1 VHGSEK
7 LTMELTERLAY
18 LESVR
23 DWQQLREE
31 LEKQISSTKSNEQK
45 AQLHLR
51 LGRLLDEQFLL
62 GAKALKHFQDAFK
75 LNPKLIESLE
85 EARRIYWDLGKLNMV
100 QKLLDLELKAN
111 PEGEVASKKLLEL
124 ADVLCDLDQWDQATP
139 TYARSLGAS
148 GGKNSNASAA
158 LEDVQVAETGWDER
172 VGSLVR
178 EANESAGDAKT
189 RLFLRAARILRR
201 FQGAEATEGFLRQ
214 AYRNTPQN
222 PAAAALFESLL
233 SDQKRL
239 DEIERTQS
247 EILSTENGQETA
259 GLALAFGR
267 RWAMRHQNPD
277 IAAKFLEEAIN
288 RDPGNEAAFHKL
300 AEILGSKDK
309 WGDVLKLADRGV
321 DSARGD
327 RGATTF
333 LLAEAGTI
341 AWKQIGDL
349 MRGRGY
355 FARLKSVAPEHHQVK
370 AFEKQIGEELEAIP
384 VAGIEAAPA
393 PAVSKPALREAP
405 TLAAEPEPSPP
416 PPVAKVAPPPPEP
429 EPEPEPEPVRPSIPE
444 AAPPSSRKAETPP
457 PSAAAAAAP
466 PSGEGHAPD
475 EGKVGEL
482 RAQLA
487 KFEGAK
493 RWGEVAKTLV
503 ALVAVLS
510 DDFDRVEAAL
520 RAADIYANQLRNQVE
535 AIKAFE
541 LVRSIEPNNPVAV
554 EFLVKAYEQR
564 REFEKLLALRR
575 QEADELPPGPARAAK
590 FAELARLATEKV
602 KKPDVCIAYW
612 REVVENDETNLE
624 AITQLGGFY
633 ERAKDFESLAGVLEK
648 EVALTG
654 DRAKRIAT
662 LKKLGTIYGDRLSN
676 DEGAVEAWRR
686 LLEIEPNDKQAQEA
700 VKKKYLALQ
709 RWDDLE
715 QFYAETGKWDEFI
728 RVLEQQEAKE
738 SDNAAKAGL
747 LFKIAQLWNDR
758 KQKTDRAAKAYERIL
773 ELDASNLR
781 AAEALVPIYQQVG
794 NAPALAR
801 AYEVKLEHVDDPMG
815 KLELLRDVA
824 GLYEGK
830 VNDPNKA
837 FDRFRAAFGIAP
849 EDELSGDDLE
859 RVARTTGRWDDVV
872 ATYKKA
878 IEDQTDPEVA
888 TRLRLRLGRVQIDEL
903 KNVDEA
909 VAQFRAVYES
919 NPENEAALHALE
931 RLYKQTQRYE
941 DLLAIYS
948 KKRELANTADER
960 RTILYAIAR
969 LQVEELKE
977 PKKAVDTYKEV
988 LDETPDDAQALAA
1001 LDELYRGLED
1011 WQAYADILRKRLE
1024 LPNEDGIIVDLK
1036 YRLGQVLEK
1045 HLDEERGALDNYREI
1060 LGLDSSHDGARVALE
1075 AMLERGDLEIKT
1087 EVAGILEGIYEARED
1102 WQRLIDVVEIL
1113 AKAETDTGRKVEL
1126 LRKSA
1131 RTAIGMLGD
1140 VPRAFDAQARAL
1152 AVDPTH
1158 PEARAE
1164 LVDMAAANESWD
1176 KLVAVLSK
1184 TAEGI
1189 EDPPLK
1195 RDYWFRIAS
1204 LQEQKL
1210 NQVDD
1215 AAKAYERILEL
1226 DPTDA
1231 DALAALEQLYLRTE
1245 RWTDLIQVI
1254 QKRIDLAD
1262 DAGAREALY
1271 ARMASIYETNL
1282 GKPDEAI
1289 AAFREV
1295 LSIDPTS
1302 TRALAALEGL
1312 YSRQERWTDLAD
1324 NLEAQLRLAET
1335 DEQQLALMLR
1345 LAQLR
1350 ETRMSEV
1357 DQAVEIY
1364 RQVLERD
1371 SANIDALS
1379 ALERLGRDAKY
1390 EQSIAEV
1397 LEPLYKN
1404 FGDWQKLIG
1413 VYEVFVRRSED
1424 PARRV
1429 DLLHQIAQLY
1439 EDQGNQPSAAFDSL
1453 ARALAED
1460 PSSEQTS
1467 AGLHRLA
1474 EMTGRWQDL
1483 ARVLDERAAAAT
1495 EDPVLA
1501 STLQTAAARVHEE
1514 ALQDIEG
1521 AVSRYRRVLE
1531 LDPTNLPA
1539 AESLERLFQL
1549 AERWPDL
1556 SAILQRKSEILE
1568 NLDDKKQALF
1578 SAAAIE
1584 EDVLQRVDPAIAVYQ
1599 KILELDP
1606 EEERALEALMKHFL
1620 ELQRWNELL
1629 DVYQRKVDLV
1639 GDPDDKKRVLYQMGA
1654 VWERE
1659 LKDVPKAIETY
1670 QRVLELDPSDLTAL
1684 GRLDVLYQASSNWTE
1699 LLGILQRESE
1709 LCSDPGETISY
1720 QYRIA
1725 ELYETHLEDVP
1736 RAIDLYRDV
1745 LNAEPSHTPTLRRL
1759 EALKDG
1765 SRSGE
1770 EALAAAGVLEPIYEG
1785 SGDWARLISVLEVQT
1800 KHADD
1805 ALSKVDLLHRMAQ
1818 LYDQRLDDGNRS
1830 FDTYARAL
1838 AFNNADENTLISLE
1852 ALADRTNRWQ
1862 EVGRLYDAELDKLA
1876 ENPEQFVYLGLRVA
1890 QIHEVQLNDVDGAIA
1905 RYRRVLE
1912 VDDQNQAAIRSLD
1925 RLFTQSERW
1934 GDLAQVLAREAD
1946 IGQTPE
1952 EILEFK
1958 YRLGEVQ
1965 ERYLNDLDQAINA
1978 YKEVLAVE
1986 PEHEKA
1992 LVRLETIFAS
2002 GQKQIE
2008 IGDVLEPLYRQFD
2021 QWEKLVNVYEAQLR
2035 NLKDPAERLAMF
2047 YRLAE
2052 LHEDKLADGA
2062 QALDAHTRAFKE
2074 QPLDERAHEEAE
2086 RLAGAIAAYDTLANA
2101 YADVLGA
2108 TQDPQVVRSVGGKLA
2123 KTFEEQL
2130 GDQQKAEETYRYILG
2145 VDQTDV
2151 NTLENLDRIYVQW
2164 GAHEQLA
2171 DILSKRT
2178 SATSDEIEKVDLYAR
2193 LGQVYEESL
2202 GRTDDAI
2209 VAYRKIFDELDK
2221 QHEGAIAAL
2230 ARLYQVKGA
2239 STELLQVYERELENA
2254 VGDVAEAE
2262 IQAKIASLKAE
2273 LLGDVSGAIEIWKRV
2288 LDLRGED
2295 PEALQALSNLYE
2307 RQQMW
2312 PELGDV
2318 LERLSDASSDDGE
2331 RAAHLTRRARLF
2343 TEKLGRDDLALDEW
2357 NRVLD
2362 INFEHVAALRAIA
2375 DIRRRQGDHAE
2386 LVMAL
2391 QNMVE
2396 RASRL
2401 IDEDELKMVF
2411 RELGKTY
2418 GEILE
2423 QPIEAADSWRK
2434 LLEIDGGDFEAMNAL
2449 EAIYRKDEQWTDVID
2464 VKMRRAAAL
2473 PDNDEKIREY
2483 FEVTDLWYE
2492 QAQNPD
2498 GATDANQKVLE
2509 LDPTHERAFLTLE
2522 QLHTDGSR
2530 FAELA
2535 ELYVA
2540 KLETVEDNKIRQ
2552 DLYRKIARVL
2562 DEKLDDSPQAF
2573 DVLVNAFSE
2582 DFDDQT
2588 TVKDLER
2595 LTQATQRWGDL
2606 VQTANAWLKDPAIQ
2620 ADTPK
2625 KISLMLWLAKWYG
2638 EDIGKPEW
2646 AMPYFQQV
2654 QKLDPHNVRV
2664 IRQVASLYKKA
2675 GNYDQYG
2682 STLTNALE
2690 IATNEKDRK
2699 EICVELGELLE
2710 RQKGQPDQA
2719 IVYYKRALDVDP
2731 TYQPAI
2737 DALEAIYTQRGM
2749 TRDIIEML
2757 ERKVRSRAEVAELNP
2772 TRIKLASMYV
2782 AQGELER
2789 PGELY
2794 RDALDGEANNITAMR
2809 GLKVV
2814 YQQTMDWPRLL
2825 EVLERELD
2833 TVQTE
2838 RERVEVLREIAA
2850 LQEDHFIKPELAA
2863 QRLEQA
2869 LEIDPNND
2877 DAYRAVER
2885 CYGKL
2890 RRWHDLVAAYDRHIA
2905 SASDDVVRAELYGA
2919 MGKVYADELDDV
2931 EKAVDA
2937 YRNITDIDPNNVQAL
2952 EALGRLYEKQGETQL
2967 SLDAMQ
2973 RVADLTFDNAQK
2985 VDMLYRIGKAHD
2997 EKLGDRV
3004 TAQERFR
3011 AALDY
3016 DPTHLQ
3022 SLASLRQIALDTADW
3037 YEAAQLLEQEQTHTN
3052 QPRQKAKLLVEL
3064 GKLREE
3070 MLSEHESA
3078 ISAFEA
3084 AIEADPE
3091 NEDAAQPLSEEYVNN
3106 AHYDRAEGLLEL
3118 LTRKATKRDKAEQHA
3133 LYARYGKTLAALG
3146 KNDRALKAYQQS
3158 FQADPTDMEVVRGL
3172 AEVSFSLEDWPA
3184 ALSNYQK
3191 VLTSLDESDQE
3202 LRTEVYFRLGSIK
3215 RKQGQARQAITNYEK
3230 ALEIDPAHR
3239 ATLEALVNVYS
3250 DNKDWK
3256 QVVEYKRQILD
3267 NVIEGDERYQI
3278 LNEIG
3283 DVWANN
3289 DKNLPKA
3296 IEALEE
3302 ALELRPEDHVLLH
3315 KLLQHYQGAERW
3327 SEMIATIERIA
3338 TLEKNPERKSKYH
3351 YTMAQLFR
3359 DKENDPDRA
3368 VEHFNIALDNDP
3380 TFLKA
3385 FEAINKILTA
3395 QKDWKNMER
3404 AFRKMLHRIA
3414 GKGNQDL
3421 EFNLWHNL
3429 GLIYRDRLKQPEAG
3443 VEAFRMSSRIKPEDM
3458 VERQILAELYEQSGQ
3473 LDMAV
3478 AELQDVLARDPM
3490 RIDPYQ
3496 ALYKLYM
3503 KAGQF
3508 DRAWC
3513 VAAALHFLK
3522 KADGEQTA
3530 FFEERRPKGMLG
3542 FRARMDNEQWVLN
3555 VFHPEQDKILG
3566 KIFEMITPSARTAKL
3581 LQLKAARQ
3589 LPEIPKKFQ
3598 QDPATTTVTFAKA
3611 FFGATQ
3617 ILGLQAPALYVRNDV
3632 PGALTVAPMD
3642 PPSSVAGATVLSGF
3656 TPQEL
3661 MFLIG
3666 KHLTYYRGEHYIK
3679 TLFPSLTELKTL
3691 MLTAVKIAMPAFPLP
3706 DDMQKGVMTTAQE
3719 LVKYMQPVQ
3728 ADGLRLVVKRFVDE
3742 GAKADIKRWMQT
3754 SDVTSIRAG
3763 FVLCGDLEMAA
3774 KLIRAEP
3781 VVAGDL
3787 PPSEKLKELIQYA
3800 VSEQYFNVR
3809 QALGI
3814 AIQ

>member
-1 VHGSEK
+1 
-7 LTMELTERLAY
+7 
-18 LESVR
+18 
-23 DWQQLREE
+23 
-31 LEKQISSTKSNEQK
+31 
-45 AQLHLR
+45 
-51 LGRLLDEQFLL
+51 
-62 GAKALKHFQDAFK
+62 
-75 LNPKLIESLE
+75 
-85 EARRIYWDLGKLNMV
+85 
-100 QKLLDLELKAN
+100 
-111 PEGEVASKKLLEL
+111 
-124 ADVLCDLDQWDQATP
+124 
-139 TYARSLGAS
+139 
-148 GGKNSNASAA
+148 SA
-158 LEDVQVAETGWDER
+158 E
-172 VGSLVR
+172 
-178 EANESAGDAKT
+178 
-189 RLFLRAARILRR
+189 
-201 FQGAEATEGFLRQ
+201 
-214 AYRNTPQN
+214 
-222 PAAAALFESLL
+222 
-233 SDQKRL
+233 
-239 DEIERTQS
+239 
-247 EILSTENGQETA
+247 
-259 GLALAFGR
+259 
-267 RWAMRHQNPD
+267 
-277 IAAKFLEEAIN
+277 
-288 RDPGNEAAFHKL
+288 
-300 AEILGSKDK
+300 
-309 WGDVLKLADRGV
+309 
-321 DSARGD
+321 
-327 RGATTF
+327 
-333 LLAEAGTI
+333 
-341 AWKQIGDL
+341 
-349 MRGRGY
+349 
-355 FARLKSVAPEHHQVK
+355 
-370 AFEKQIGEELEAIP
+370 
-384 VAGIEAAPA
+384 PA
-393 PAVSKPALREAP
+393 PISTGTPHPPAS
-405 TLAAEPEPSPP
+405 SP
-416 PPVAKVAPPPPEP
+416 
-429 EPEPEPEPVRPSIPE
+429 
-444 AAPPSSRKAETPP
+444 
-457 PSAAAAAAP
+457 
-466 PSGEGHAPD
+466 HAPD
-475 EGKVGEL
+475 EGRVAEL
-482 RAQLA
+482 KAQLA

-493 RWGEVAKTLV
+493 RWGDVAKTLV
-503 ALVAVLS
+503 ALVGALA

-541 LVRSIEPNNPVAV
+541 LVRTIEPNNPVAV

-575 QEADELPPGPARAAK
+575 QEADELPSGPARAAK

-612 REVVENDETNLE
+612 REVIENDESNLE
-624 AITQLGGFY
+624 AITQLAGFY
-633 ERAKDFESLAGVLEK
+633 ERAKDFEALAGILEK
-648 EVALTG
+648 EVQLTG

-662 LKKLGTIYGDRLSN
+662 LKKLGTIYGDRLNN

-686 LLEIEPNDKQAQEA
+686 LLEIDPNDKQAQEA
-700 VKKKYLALQ
+700 LKKKYLALQ

-738 SDNAAKAGL
+738 TENAAKAGL
-747 LFKIAQLWNDR
+747 LFKIAQLWHDR

-773 ELDASNLR
+773 ELDPHNLR

-801 AYEVKLEHVDDPMG
+801 AYEVKLEHVDDAMS

-830 VNDPNKA
+830 VADPNKA
-837 FDRFRAAFGIAP
+837 FDRFRSAFEIAP
-849 EDELSGDDLE
+849 EDDLCGQDLE
-859 RVARTTGRWDDVV
+859 RVARTTGRWEEVV
-872 ATYKKA
+872 DAYKKA
-878 IEDQTDPEVA
+878 IDVQNDPEVA
-888 TRLRLRLGRVQIDEL
+888 TNLRLSLGRVYIDEL
-903 KNVDEA
+903 KRVDDA
-909 VAQFRAVYES
+909 VAQFRAVYEQ
-919 NPENEAALHALE
+919 NPENAAALAALE

-941 DLLAIYS
+941 DLLAIYG
-948 KKRELANTADER
+948 KKRELAGDADDR
-960 RTILYAIAR
+960 RGILYAIAR
-969 LQVEELKE
+969 LHVEELKDA
-977 PKKAVDTYKEV
+977 KKAVETYKEV

-1001 LDELYRGLED
+1001 LDELYRGLSD
-1011 WQAYADILRKRLE
+1011 WPSYADVLRKRLE
-1024 LPNEDGIIVDLK
+1024 LPNDDRLIVDLK

-1045 HLDEERGALDNYREI
+1045 HLDDERGALDNYREI
-1060 LGLDSSHDGARVALE
+1060 LGLDPSHDGARVALE
-1075 AMLERGDLEIKT
+1075 AMLERSELEIKT
-1087 EVAGILEGIYEARED
+1087 EVAGILEGIYEGRED
-1102 WQRLIDVVEIL
+1102 WERLIGVLEIL
-1113 AKAETDTGRKVEL
+1113 AKAETDQARKVEL

-1131 RTAIGMLGD
+1131 RTAVGMLGD

-1158 PEARAE
+1158 AEARAE
-1164 LVDMAAANESWD
+1164 LVDMAAANQSWD

-1184 TAEGI
+1184 TAEGV

-1210 NQVDD
+1210 GQVDE
-1215 AAKAYERILEL
+1215 AARSYQQVLEL

-1262 DAGAREALY
+1262 DAHAREALY
-1271 ARMASIYETNL
+1271 GRMASIYEQNL

-1289 AAFREV
+1289 SCYREV

-1302 TRALAALEGL
+1302 QVALAALEGL

-1335 DEQQLALMLR
+1335 DEQQLKLMLQ

-1350 ETRMSEV
+1350 ETRMGEV
-1357 DQAVEIY
+1357 DQAVEIH
-1364 RQVLERD
+1364 RQVLEREPTNGEAL
-1371 SANIDALS
+1371 AN
-1379 ALERLGRDAKY
+1379 LERLGRDAKY
-1390 EQSIAEV
+1390 EQAIAEI
-1397 LEPLYKN
+1397 LEPLYKS

-1413 VYEVFVRRSED
+1413 VYEVFVRRSDEA
-1424 PARRV
+1424 ARRV
-1429 DLLHQIAQLY
+1429 ELLHQIAQLY
-1439 EDQGNQPSAAFDSL
+1439 EDQGNQPSAAFDAM

-1460 PSSEQTS
+1460 PSSEQS
-1467 AGLHRLA
+1467 LMVLHRLA
-1474 EMTGRWQDL
+1474 EVTGRWQDL
-1483 ARVLDERAAAAT
+1483 ARVLDERAAVAA
-1495 EDPVLA
+1495 EGEEADPVLA

-1514 ALQDIEG
+1514 ALQDLEG
-1521 AVSRYRRVLE
+1521 AVARYRRVLE
-1531 LDPTNLPA
+1531 LDATNLPA
-1539 AESLERLFQL
+1539 AESLERLFQV

-1556 SAILQRKSEILE
+1556 SAILQRKSEILDA
-1568 NLDDKKQALF
+1568 LDDKKQALF
-1578 SAAAIE
+1578 SAASIE

-1606 EEERALEALMKHFL
+1606 EDERALEALMKHFL

-1629 DVYQRKVDLV
+1629 EVYQRKVDLV

-1659 LKDVPKAIETY
+1659 LRDVPKAIETY
-1670 QRVLELDPSDLTAL
+1670 QRVLELDPADLTAL
-1684 GRLDVLYQASSNWTE
+1684 GRLDVLYQASANWTE

-1745 LNAEPSHTPTLRRL
+1745 LNAEPSHQPTLRRL

-1765 SRSGE
+1765 QRGTGE
-1770 EALAAAGVLEPIYEG
+1770 EALAASSVLEPIYEG
-1785 SGDWARLISVLEVQT
+1785 SGDWPRLISVLEVQVRY
-1800 KHADD
+1800 AEDP
-1805 ALSKVDLLHRMAQ
+1805 LSKVELLHRIAR
-1818 LYDQRLDDGNRS
+1818 LYDERLDDPNRS
-1830 FDTYARAL
+1830 FDTHARAL
-1838 AFNNADENTLISLE
+1838 AFDNSDENTLLSLE
-1852 ALADRTNRWQ
+1852 ALADRTNRWP

-1876 ENPEQFVYLGLRVA
+1876 PGGSGENPEQFVSLGLRVA
-1890 QIHEVQLNDVDGAIA
+1890 QIHEIQLNDLDGAVA

-1912 VDDQNQAAIRSLD
+1912 VDDVNQPAIRSLD
-1925 RLFTQSERW
+1925 RLFMQAERW
-1934 GDLAQVLAREAD
+1934 ADLAQVLAREAD
-1946 IGQTPE
+1946 IGETPE

-1958 YRLGEVQ
+1958 YRLGEVY
-1965 ERYLNDLDQAINA
+1965 ERYLGDLDQAIGA

-1986 PEHEKA
+1986 PEHAKA
-1992 LVRLETIFAS
+1992 LARLEAIFAT
-2002 GQKQIE
+2002 GQKQME
-2008 IGDVLEPLYRQFD
+2008 VGDILEPLYRQFD
-2021 QWEKLVNVYEAQLR
+2021 QWEKLVSVNEAQLR
-2035 NLKDPAERLAMF
+2035 NLQDPAERLAMY

-2062 QALDAHTRAFKE
+2062 AALTAHTRAFKE

-2101 YADVLGA
+2101 YADVLGM
-2108 TQDPQVVRSVGGKLA
+2108 TQDPAVVRFVGAKLA
-2123 KTFEEQL
+2123 RTFEEQL
-2130 GDQQKAEETYRYILG
+2130 GDQQKAEETYRYVMGI
-2145 VDQTDV
+2145 DQLDP

-2164 GAHEQLA
+2164 GSFEQLA
-2171 DILSKRT
+2171 DILEKRT
-2178 SATSDEIEKVDLYAR
+2178 RATEDEVERVDFFAR
-2193 LGQVYEESL
+2193 LGQVYEENL
-2202 GRTDDAI
+2202 GRVDDAI
-2209 VAYRKIFDELDK
+2209 VAFRKIFDELDK

-2230 ARLYQVKGA
+2230 ARLYQIKG
-2239 STELLQVYERELENA
+2239 SPNDLLQVYERELENA
-2254 VGDVAEAE
+2254 VGDVAEAD
-2262 IQAKIASLKAE
+2262 IQAKIANLKSE
-2273 LLGDVSGAIEIWKRV
+2273 MLGDVAGAIELWKRV

-2295 PEALQALSNLYE
+2295 PEALSALSSLYE

-2312 PELGDV
+2312 PELADV
-2318 LERLSDASSDDGE
+2318 LERLSDASTDDGE
-2331 RAAHLTRRARLF
+2331 RASHLARRARLF
-2343 TEKLGRDDLALDEW
+2343 TERLQRDDLALDEW
-2357 NRVLD
+2357 QRVLD
-2362 INFEHVAALRAIA
+2362 INYEHVAALRAIA

-2401 IDEDELKMVF
+2401 IDEDELKMIF

-2423 QPIEAADSWRK
+2423 QPIDAADAWRK
-2434 LLEIDGGDFEAMNAL
+2434 LLEIDPGDFEAMNAL
-2449 EAIYRKDEQWTDVID
+2449 EAIYRTDEQWTDVIG
-2464 VKMRRAAAL
+2464 VKMGRAAAL
-2473 PDNDEKIREY
+2473 PDAEEKVREL

-2492 QAQNPD
+2492 KVESPD
-2498 GATDANQKVLE
+2498 GATEANQKVLE
-2509 LDPTHERAFLTLE
+2509 IDPDNERAFLTLE
-2522 QLHTDGSR
+2522 QLHTDAQR
-2530 FAELA
+2530 WAELA

-2540 KLETVEDNKIRQ
+2540 KLERVEESKARQ
-2552 DLYRKIARVL
+2552 ELYRKIARVL
-2562 DEKLDDSPQAF
+2562 DEKLDDSSQAF

-2582 DFDDQT
+2582 DFDEQA

-2595 LTQATQRWGDL
+2595 LTQAGSRWGDL

-2620 ADTPK
+2620 EDTPK

-2675 GNYDQYG
+2675 GNFDQVG
-2682 STLTNALE
+2682 ATLTNALE
-2690 IATNEKDRK
+2690 IATAERDRK
-2699 EICVELGELLE
+2699 EIAVEIGELLE

-2737 DALEAIYTQRGM
+2737 DALEAIYLQRGM
-2749 TRDIIEML
+2749 TRDIVEML
-2757 ERKVRSRAEVAELNP
+2757 ERKVQSRGDAEELNP
-2772 TRIKLASMYV
+2772 TRIKLAAMYV
-2782 AQGELER
+2782 NQLNDLER
-2789 PGELY
+2789 AGELY
-2794 RDALDGEANNITAMR
+2794 RAALEGEPQNLQALR

-2814 YQQTMDWPRLL
+2814 YQQTMDWTRLHQLL
-2825 EVLERELD
+2825 EVELD
-2833 TVQTE
+2833 AVQTE
-2838 RERVEVLREIAA
+2838 RERVAVLLELAA
-2850 LQEDHFIKPELAA
+2850 VQEDHFIKPELAA

-2869 LEIDPNND
+2869 LEIDPNHD
-2877 DAYRAVER
+2877 EAYRAVER

-2890 RRWHDLVAAYDRHIA
+2890 RRFHDLVAAYDRHVA
-2905 SASDDVVRAELYGA
+2905 AANDDDVRVELYGA
-2919 MGKVYADELDDV
+2919 MGKTYADELDDV
-2931 EKAVDA
+2931 DKAVEA
-2937 YRNITDIDPNNVQAL
+2937 YRNITDIDPNNVPAL
-2952 EALGRLYEKQGETQL
+2952 EALSRLYEKQGETQL
-2967 SLDAMQ
+2967 ALDAMQ

-2985 VDMLYRIGKAHD
+2985 VEMLYRIGKAHD

-3016 DPTHLQ
+3016 DPTHLA
-3022 SLASLRQIALDTADW
+3022 SLAALRQIALDTADW
-3037 YEAAQLLEQEQTHTN
+3037 YDAAQLLEQEQTHTT

-3070 MLSEHESA
+3070 MLSEHEGA
-3078 ISAFEA
+3078 IAAFEA
-3084 AIEADPE
+3084 AITADPE
-3091 NEDAAQPLSEEYVNN
+3091 NEDAAQPLATEYSANEKWD
-3106 AHYDRAEGLLEL
+3106 AAEPLLEL
-3118 LTRKATKRDKAEQHA
+3118 LTRKASKRDKHEQHA
-3133 LYARYGKTLAALG
+3133 LYAMYGKTLAALG

-3158 FQADPTDMEVVRGL
+3158 FQADPTDMEVIRGL
-3172 AEVSFSLEDWPA
+3172 AEVCFSLEDWPA

-3191 VLTSLDESDQE
+3191 VLTSLGEEDQE
-3202 LRTEVYFRLGSIK
+3202 LRTEVYFRLGTIK

-3239 ATLEALVNVYS
+3239 PTLEALVTVYT

-3267 NVIEGDERYQI
+3267 NIIEGDERFKI

-3283 DVWANN
+3283 DIWANN

-3296 IEALEE
+3296 IDALEE
-3302 ALELRPEDHVLLH
+3302 ALELKPEDHILLH
-3315 KLLQHYQGAERW
+3315 KLLQHYQGAEQW
-3327 SEMIATIERIA
+3327 SKMIETIERIA
-3338 TLEKNPERKSKYH
+3338 NLEQNAERKSKYF
-3351 YTMAQLFR
+3351 YTMAQLYR
-3359 DKENDPDRA
+3359 DKENDLDRA
-3368 VEHFNIALDNDP
+3368 VEFFNAALDNDP
-3380 TFLKA
+3380 SFLKA
-3385 FEAINKILTA
+3385 FEAINKILTS

-3404 AFRKMLHRIA
+3404 AFRKMLHRIS
-3414 GKGNQDL
+3414 GKGNNDL
-3421 EFNLWHNL
+3421 EFNLWHSL
-3429 GLIYRDRLKQPEAG
+3429 GIIYRDRLHQPEAG

-3458 VERQILAELYEQSGQ
+3458 QERQILAELYEQAGQ
-3473 LDMAV
+3473 VDMAV

-3490 RIDPYQ
+3490 RVDPYQ

-3503 KAGQF
+3503 KAGLF

-3513 VAAALHFLK
+3513 IASALHFLK

-3530 FFEERRPKGMLG
+3530 FFEERRPKGMLA
-3542 FRARMDNEQWVLN
+3542 FRARLDNEQWVLN
-3555 VFHPEQDKILG
+3555 IFHPDQDKILG
-3566 KIFEMITPSARTAKL
+3566 KIFEMITPAARTAKL

-3589 LPEIPKKFQ
+3589 LPDIPRKFL
-3598 QDPATTTVTFAKA
+3598 QDPGTTTVTFAKA

-3617 ILGLQAPALYVRNDV
+3617 ILGLPSPQLYVRNDV
-3632 PGALTVAPMD
+3632 PGALTPAPMD

-3691 MLTAVKIAMPAFPLP
+3691 LLTAVKIAMPDFPLP

-3754 SDVTSIRAG
+3754 SDVTAIRAG

-3787 PPSEKLKELIQYA
+3787 APSEKLKELIQYA

>member
-1 VHGSEK
+1 
-7 LTMELTERLAY
+7 MELTERLAY

-31 LEKQISSTKSNEQK
+31 LEKQIGGTKSNEQK

-51 LGRLLDEQFLL
+51 LGRLLDEHFLL
-62 GAKALKHFQDAFK
+62 GAKALKHFQDAYK
-75 LNPKLIESLE
+75 LNPKLTESLA

-100 QKLLDLELKAN
+100 QKLLDLELKAQ
-111 PEGEVASKKLLEL
+111 PEGDVASKLLLEL

-148 GGKNSNASAA
+148 GGKNPSASAA

-172 VGSLVR
+172 VGSLLR
-178 EANESAGDAKT
+178 EASELAGDDKT

-214 AYRNTPQN
+214 AYRETPN
-222 PAAAALFESLL
+222 NKAAAALFESLL
-233 SDQKRL
+233 ADQKRL
-239 DEIERTQS
+239 EEIEKTQS
-247 EILSTENGQETA
+247 EILSGVAEQSRAE
-259 GLALAFGR
+259 LALSFGR
-267 RWAMRHQNPD
+267 RWAMRHQNPE
-277 IAAKFLEEAIN
+277 IASKFLEETLN

-300 AEILGSKDK
+300 AEIYGAKDK
-309 WGDVLKLADRGV
+309 WSEVLKLADRNV
-321 DSARGD
+321 DAARGD

-349 MRGRGY
+349 MRARGY
-355 FARLKSVAPEHHQVK
+355 FSRLKSLAPDHHQVQS
-370 AFEKQIGEELEAIP
+370 FEKQIGEELDAVE
-384 VAGIEAAPA
+384 VAGIAIAAPA
-393 PAVSKPALREAP
+393 ATNRALREQP
-405 TLAAEPEPSPP
+405 TVVQEVEPPPAALPSEPPARAKEPELEPVRAKEPEPPSDR
-416 PPVAKVAPPPPEP
+416 K
-429 EPEPEPEPVRPSIPE
+429 PEPVAAATS
-444 AAPPSSRKAETPP
+444 AAPPAAEKDEE
-457 PSAAAAAAP
+457 A
-466 PSGEGHAPD
+466 HAPD
-475 EGKVGEL
+475 EGKVAEL
-482 RAQLA
+482 KAQLG
-487 KFEGAK
+487 KFEAAK

-503 ALVAVLS
+503 ALVGVLS

-541 LVRSIEPNNPVAV
+541 LVRTIEPNNPVAV

-602 KKPDVCIAYW
+602 KKPEVCIAYW
-612 REVVENDETNLE
+612 REVVENDEANLE

-633 ERAKDFESLAGVLEK
+633 ERAKDFEALAGILEK

-654 DRAKRIAT
+654 DRAKRVAT
-662 LKKLGTIYGDRLSN
+662 LKKLGTIYGDRLNN

-686 LLEIEPNDKQAQEA
+686 LLEIDPNDKQAQEA
-700 VKKKYLALQ
+700 LKKKYLALQ

-715 QFYAETGKWDEFI
+715 QFYADTGKWDEFI

-738 SDNAAKAGL
+738 TENAAKAGL

-758 KQKTDRAAKAYERIL
+758 KQKQDRAAKAYERIL

-801 AYEVKLEHVDDPMG
+801 AYEVKLEHVDDAMG
-815 KLELLRDVA
+815 KLELYRDVA
-824 GLYEGK
+824 SLYEGK
-830 VNDPNKA
+830 VNDPSKA
-837 FDRFRAAFGIAP
+837 FDRYRSAFEIAP

-859 RVARTTGRWDDVV
+859 RVARTTGRWEDVV
-872 ATYKKA
+872 STYRKA
-878 IEDQTDPEVA
+878 VEAANDPEVS
-888 TRLRLRLGRVQIDEL
+888 TRLRLRLGRVQVDEL

-909 VAQFRAVYES
+909 VKEFRAVYES
-919 NPENEAALHALE
+919 NPENSDALGALE
-931 RLYKQTQRYE
+931 RLYKQTARYE
-941 DLLAIYS
+941 DLLAIYA
-948 KKRELANTADER
+948 KKRELANTTDER
-960 RTILYAIAR
+960 KAILYSIAR

-1001 LDELYRGLED
+1001 LDALYLGLSD
-1011 WQAYADILRKRLE
+1011 WPAYADVLRKRLE
-1024 LPNEDGIIVDLK
+1024 LPNEDATIVDLK
-1036 YRLGQVLEK
+1036 YRLGQALEK
-1045 HLDEERGALDNYREI
+1045 HLEDERGALDNYREI
-1060 LGLDSSHDGARVALE
+1060 LGLDPAHDGARIALE

-1102 WQRLIDVVEIL
+1102 WQRLIDVLEIL
-1113 AKAETDTGRKVEL
+1113 AKAETDSGRKVEL
-1126 LRKSA
+1126 LRKSG

-1158 PEARAE
+1158 AEARAE
-1164 LVDMAAANESWD
+1164 LVEMAAANESWG
-1176 KLVAVLSK
+1176 KLVEVLAK
-1184 TAEGI
+1184 TAEGV

-1195 RDYWFRIAS
+1195 RDYWFNIAS

-1210 NQVDD
+1210 NQVDE
-1215 AAKAYERILEL
+1215 AAKAYERILEA
-1226 DPTDA
+1226 DATDA
-1231 DALAALEQLYLRTE
+1231 EALAALEQLYLRTE
-1245 RWTDLIQVI
+1245 RWTDLIQVV

-1262 DAGAREALY
+1262 DAQQREALY
-1271 ARMASIYETNL
+1271 GRMASIYEQNL

-1289 AAFREV
+1289 ASFREV
-1295 LSIDPTS
+1295 LSIDPAS
-1302 TRALAALEGL
+1302 TKALSALEGL

-1350 ETRMSEV
+1350 ETRMGEV

-1364 RQVLERD
+1364 RQVLDRD

-1390 EQSIAEV
+1390 EQAIAEV
-1397 LEPLYKN
+1397 LEPLYKS

-1413 VYEVFVRRSED
+1413 VYEVFVRRSEEVE
-1424 PARRV
+1424 RRV
-1429 DLLHQIAQLY
+1429 ELLHQIAQLY
-1439 EDQGNQPSAAFDSL
+1439 EDQGNQPSASFDSL

-1460 PSSEQTS
+1460 PSSEQTM

-1483 ARVLDERAAAAT
+1483 ARVLDERAAAT
-1495 EDPVLA
+1495 EDAVLA

-1514 ALQDIEG
+1514 ALQDVEG
-1521 AVSRYRRVLE
+1521 AVSRYRKVLE
-1531 LDPTNLPA
+1531 LDPQNLPA
-1539 AESLERLFQL
+1539 AESLERLFQV

-1568 NLDDKKQALF
+1568 GLDEKKQALF
-1578 SAAAIE
+1578 AAASIE

-1620 ELQRWNELL
+1620 ELQRWNDLL
-1629 DVYQRKVDLV
+1629 DVYQRRVDLV
-1639 GDPDDKKRVLYQMGA
+1639 VDPDDKKRVLYQMGA

-1670 QRVLELDPSDLTAL
+1670 QRVLEIDPADLTAL

-1745 LNAEPSHTPTLRRL
+1745 LNAEPSHAPTLRRL

-1765 SRSGE
+1765 SV
-1770 EALAAAGVLEPIYEG
+1770 EALAASTVLEPIYEG
-1785 SGDWARLISVLEVQT
+1785 SGDWARMISVLEVQVMT
-1800 KHADD
+1800 ADD
-1805 ALSKVDLLHRMAQ
+1805 PLSKVDLLHRIAR
-1818 LYDQRLDDGNRS
+1818 LYDERLDNANHA

-1852 ALADRTNRWQ
+1852 SLADRTNRWQ
-1862 EVGRLYDAELDKLA
+1862 EVSRLYDAEVEKLR

-1890 QIHEVQLNDVDGAIA
+1890 QIHEVQLNDLDGAVQ
-1905 RYRRVLE
+1905 RYRRTLE
-1912 VDDQNQAAIRSLD
+1912 VDDQNQAAIRALD
-1925 RLFTQSERW
+1925 RLFTQAERW

-1958 YRLGEVQ
+1958 FRLGEVQ
-1965 ERYLNDLDQAINA
+1965 ERYLGDLDQAIAA

-1992 LVRLETIFAS
+1992 LGRLETIFAS
-2002 GQKQIE
+2002 GQKQLE
-2008 IGDVLEPLYRQFD
+2008 IGEVLEPLYRQFD
-2021 QWEKLVNVYEAQLR
+2021 QWEKLVNVYEAQLKT
-2035 NLKDPAERLAMF
+2035 LKDPAERLAMY

-2108 TQDPQVVRSVGGKLA
+2108 TQEPEVVRSVGGKLA

-2130 GDQQKAEETYRYILG
+2130 GDQQKAEETYRYVLG
-2145 VDQTDV
+2145 VDPTDP

-2178 SATSDEIEKVDLYAR
+2178 KATQDEIEKVDFYAR

-2202 GRTDDAI
+2202 NRVDDAI

-2230 ARLYQVKGA
+2230 ARLYLLKGSA
-2239 STELLQVYERELENA
+2239 NDLLQVYEREQENA
-2254 VGDVAEAE
+2254 VGDVAEAD
-2262 IQAKIASLKAE
+2262 IQAKIATLKAD
-2273 LLGDVSGAIEIWKRV
+2273 LLNDVPGAIELWKRV

-2295 PEALQALSNLYE
+2295 PEALLALSNLYE

-2312 PELGDV
+2312 PELGDI
-2318 LERLSDASSDDGE
+2318 LERLSDASTDEGE
-2331 RAAHLTRRARLF
+2331 RAAHLARRARLF
-2343 TEKLGRDDLALDEW
+2343 TEKLQRDDLALDEW
-2357 NRVLD
+2357 QRVLD

-2391 QNMVE
+2391 QNLVE

-2401 IDEDELKMVF
+2401 VDEDELKQVF

-2423 QPIEAADSWRK
+2423 QPIDAADAWRK
-2434 LLEIDGGDFEAMNAL
+2434 LLDIDAADFEAMNAL
-2449 EAIYRKDEQWTDVID
+2449 ENIYRKDEQWTDVID

-2473 PDNDEKIREY
+2473 PDNDEKIREL

-2492 QAQNPD
+2492 QAGNPD
-2498 GATDANQKVLE
+2498 GATAANVQVLE
-2509 LDPTHERAFLTLE
+2509 LDSNNERAFLTLE
-2522 QLHTDGSR
+2522 QLHTDGGR

-2540 KLETVEDNKIRQ
+2540 KLENVEEGKGRQ
-2552 DLYRKIARVL
+2552 ELYRKIARVL

-2582 DFDDQT
+2582 DFDEQA

-2620 ADTPK
+2620 GDPAK

-2675 GNYDQYG
+2675 GNYDQVG
-2682 STLTNALE
+2682 STLMNALE
-2690 IATNEKDRK
+2690 IATAEKDRK
-2699 EICVELGELLE
+2699 EIAVELGELLE

-2737 DALEAIYTQRGM
+2737 DALETIYTQRGSN
-2749 TRDIIEML
+2749 RDIVDML
-2757 ERKVRSRAEVAELNP
+2757 ERKVQSRADAAELNP
-2772 TRIKLASMYV
+2772 TRIKLAAMYV
-2782 AQGELER
+2782 GQLNDIER
-2789 PGELY
+2789 AGQLY
-2794 RDALDGEANNITAMR
+2794 RDALEGEPTNIAAMR

-2814 YQQTMDWPRLL
+2814 YQQTMDWPRLMQLL
-2825 EVLERELD
+2825 EGELEA
-2833 TVQTE
+2833 VQTE
-2838 RERVEVLREIAA
+2838 RERVEVLKELADV
-2850 LQEDHFIKPELAA
+2850 LENHFIKPELAA

-2877 DAYRAVER
+2877 EAYRAVER
-2885 CYGKL
+2885 CYTKL
-2890 RRWHDLVAAYDRHIA
+2890 RRWHDLVAAYDRHVA
-2905 SASDDVVRAELYGA
+2905 SASDDTVRAELYGA
-2919 MGKVYADELDDV
+2919 MGKTYADELDDV

-2952 EALGRLYEKQGETQL
+2952 EALGRLYEKQGETQS

-3016 DPTHLQ
+3016 DPTHLA

-3037 YEAAQLLEQEQTHTN
+3037 YEAAQLLEQEQTHTQ

-3078 ISAFEA
+3078 VAAFEA
-3084 AIEADPE
+3084 AILSDPE
-3091 NEDAAQPLSEEYVNN
+3091 NEDAAQPLAEEYVNN
-3106 AHYDRAEGLLEL
+3106 SKFDQAEPLLEL
-3118 LTRKATKRDKAEQHA
+3118 LTRKAQKRDKQEQHR
-3133 LYARYGKTLAALG
+3133 LYAMFGKTLAALG
-3146 KNDRALKAYQQS
+3146 RNDRALKAYQQS

-3172 AEVSFSLEDWPA
+3172 AEVSFALEDWPA

-3191 VLTSLDESDQE
+3191 VLTSLDEGDQE

-3239 ATLEALVNVYS
+3239 PTLEALVAVYS

-3267 NVIEGDERYQI
+3267 NVIDGEERYRI

-3289 DKNLPKA
+3289 AGNLPKA

-3302 ALELRPEDHVLLH
+3302 ALELKPEDHPLLH

-3327 SEMIATIERIA
+3327 SDMIATIERIA
-3338 TLEKNPERKSKYH
+3338 AMEKNPDRKSKYH

-3359 DKENDPDRA
+3359 DKENDQDRA
-3368 VEHFNIALDNDP
+3368 VEHFNFALDNDP
-3380 TFLKA
+3380 AFLKA

-3414 GKGNQDL
+3414 GKGNTDL

-3443 VEAFRMSSRIKPEDM
+3443 VEAFRMSSRLKPEDM
-3458 VERQILAELYEQSGQ
+3458 QERQILAELYEQAGQ
-3473 LDMAV
+3473 LDNAV
-3478 AELQDVLARDPM
+3478 AELQDVLKRDAM

-3503 KAGQF
+3503 KAGMF

-3513 VAAALHFLK
+3513 VAAALAFLK
-3522 KADGEQTA
+3522 KADGEQLA

-3542 FRARMDNEQWVLN
+3542 FRARLDNEQWVLN

-3566 KIFEMITPSARTAKL
+3566 KIFEMITPAARTAKL

-3598 QDPATTTVTFAKA
+3598 QDPGTTTVTFAKA

-3617 ILGLQAPALYVRNDV
+3617 ILALQAPALYVRNDV

-3691 MLTAVKIAMPAFPLP
+3691 LLTAVKIAMPDFPLP

-3742 GAKADIKRWMQT
+3742 GAKADIKKWMQT
-3754 SDVTSIRAG
+3754 SDTTAIRAG

-3787 PPSEKLKELIQYA
+3787 SPSEKLKELIQYA
-3800 VSEQYFNVR
+3800 VSEQYFNAR
-3809 QALGI
+3809 AALGI